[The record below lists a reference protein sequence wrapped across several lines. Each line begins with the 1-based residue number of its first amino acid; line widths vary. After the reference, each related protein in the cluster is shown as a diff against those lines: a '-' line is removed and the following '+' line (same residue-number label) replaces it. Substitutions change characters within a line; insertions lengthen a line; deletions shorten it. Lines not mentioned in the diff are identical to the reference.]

1 MKIGK
6 NQKEKRFVMNQ
17 MIYSM
22 NLKKR
27 VPIYLINMNLKNL
40 MKK

>member
-6 NQKEKRFVMNQ
+6 NQKVKRLGMNR